1 MCVNSHVLLHYSEIV
16 DNTKLHIDIIEE
28 MLKNGNWGETTPP
41 LAPPIPPR
49 QTGHS
54 RITEDSS
61 MSPEEQLR
69 EADWYWGNISREEVN
84 EHLRDKADGTFLV
97 RDATS
102 PGDYTLTL
110 RKGGT
115 NKLIKIYHK
124 DGKYGFVEPLNFD
137 SVVELIEHYKHNSLA
152 IYNKTLNI
160 KLIHK
165 VSRDVNPVSIH
176 VFKLQDSLLH
186 FQWLYSN

>member
-1 MCVNSHVLLHYSEIV
+1 MYLHVVFFCSEIV

-49 QTGHS
+49 THPNNYETGM
-54 RITEDSS
+54 IT
-61 MSPEEQLR
+61 PEEQLR
-69 EADWYWGNISREEVN
+69 DADWYWGNISREEVN

-160 KLIHK
+160 KLLHK
-165 VSRDVNPVSIH
+165 VSRDVNPVSINLMH
-176 VFKLQDSLLH
+176 
-186 FQWLYSN
+186 

>member
-1 MCVNSHVLLHYSEIV
+1 
-16 DNTKLHIDIIEE
+16 

-41 LAPPIPPR
+41 LAPPVPPR
-49 QTGHS
+49 PENTS
-54 RITEDSS
+54 VARSVIDTSI
-61 MSPEEQLR
+61 SPEEQLR

-84 EHLRDKADGTFLV
+84 EHLRDKPDGTFLV

-160 KLIHK
+160 RLLHK
-165 VSRDVNPVSIH
+165 VSRNINPVSLFSHGDCSGNVYCMGKGDCCRSI
-176 VFKLQDSLLH
+176 VSFSFSEGD
-186 FQWLYSN
+186 